1 MKEEEFRPFIIE
13 CEKDIING
21 IKKEFIKKS
30 KEIPNIQIDNFKSEF
45 WNKDGIPRIWNQMTE
60 SEIDKLFNQF
70 YDKNYSCFDLFKTYN
85 VIPNPLK
92 ILDYKDIE
100 DEKELKS
107 ILDQNLLN
115 ELKNNETTYE
125 TLLNENDL
133 QILKNKYEEGTNEIY
148 EDAKRRHNN
157 IKQTVIPLWA
167 WILLFYVGYQDIWK
181 MLTGY
186 WLIPIIIMAAIYGI
200 LQMLGL
206 GKTPLI
212 FFNMIKNQIMNK
224 VNT

>member
-1 MKEEEFRPFIIE
+1 M
-13 CEKDIING
+13 
-21 IKKEFIKKS
+21 
-30 KEIPNIQIDNFKSEF
+30 
-45 WNKDGIPRIWNQMTE
+45 
-60 SEIDKLFNQF
+60 
-70 YDKNYSCFDLFKTYN
+70 
-85 VIPNPLK
+85 
-92 ILDYKDIE
+92 
-100 DEKELKS
+100 KS

>member
-1 MKEEEFRPFIIE
+1 MI
-13 CEKDIING
+13 
-21 IKKEFIKKS
+21 IKKS

-85 VIPNPLK
+85 VIPNPLE

-115 ELKNNETTYE
+115 KLNNNETTYE

-181 MLTGY
+181 MVTGY